1 MLLGEGRS
9 NLVYK
14 ATRLRRRRR
23 RRKEEEEEEE
33 EEGFF
38 CERSSRSAERN

>member
-1 MLLGEGRS
+1 MNSLEMPLSLTSAQGLLEEVVVVG
-9 NLVYK
+9 
-14 ATRLRRRRR
+14 
-23 RRKEEEEEEE
+23 EEEEEEE